1 LEDVRI
7 QIAGKL
13 MNDKKAEFI
22 KAKINGLSGTVSAM
36 ASAYGP
42 EASVYS
48 NGALKLADVSLS
60 NAGVAPEAIGAAFAL
75 KNVGDKTKAY
85 VVDNQGVVV
94 VELKSVSAAAEIGD
108 YTSYENQILQ
118 AAFAAIQGKLR
129 QAVVDRVE
137 VVDERYKFF

>member
-1 LEDVRI
+1 
-7 QIAGKL
+7 
-13 MNDKKAEFI
+13 
-22 KAKINGLSGTVSAM
+22 
-36 ASAYGP
+36 
-42 EASVYS
+42 
-48 NGALKLADVSLS
+48 LADVSLS

-94 VELKSVSAAAEIGD
+94 LELKSVSAAAEIGD